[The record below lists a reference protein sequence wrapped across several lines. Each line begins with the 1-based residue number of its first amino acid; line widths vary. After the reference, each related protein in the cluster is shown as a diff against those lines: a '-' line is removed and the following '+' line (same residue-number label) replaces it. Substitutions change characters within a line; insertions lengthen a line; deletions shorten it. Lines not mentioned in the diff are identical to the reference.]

1 MKNDKRIIELVA
13 ALEFIRE
20 NHINDLGMTL
30 TRSLEKGIEA
40 LKEHIEKEG
49 QDKEKNKGRA
59 ETGEMR
65 AFLDMA
71 REANIRK

>member
-1 MKNDKRIIELVA
+1 MERYTLIKPDLQNELKTTQ
-13 ALEFIRE
+13 RY
-20 NHINDLGMTL
+20 
-30 TRSLEKGIEA
+30 
-40 LKEHIEKEG
+40 
-49 QDKEKNKGRA
+49 KGRA